1 MHGSWFGVLMMCR
14 RLCEKAQTKVKEM
27 GFGPFLSIPLLKAD
41 KALLMALA
49 KRWSPITRTF
59 HLPMGEI
66 GLAPTDFFMMTRLPM
81 GGEPPP

>member
-1 MHGSWFGVLMMCR
+1 MRVKVLD
-14 RLCEKAQTKVKEM
+14 L

-66 GLAPTDFFMMTRLPM
+66 GVTLTDFYMMTWLFV
-81 GGEPPP
+81 GGAPPSYEMMLSLEMIQ